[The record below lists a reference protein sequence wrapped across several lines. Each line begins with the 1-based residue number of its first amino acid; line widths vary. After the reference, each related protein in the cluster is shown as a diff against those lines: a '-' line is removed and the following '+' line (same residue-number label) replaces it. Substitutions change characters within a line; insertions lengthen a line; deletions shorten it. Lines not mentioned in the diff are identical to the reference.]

1 MPRRV
6 DHDQRRDLIAGSAIQ
21 IAAEHGAEAVT
32 LAKVANAAGVSKG
45 MLQYYFSTRQEL
57 IRAACQIIHDRTFS
71 AVETYLLNCSSTA
84 SRQRLAGVIISLSFP
99 NEARKYD
106 SLALRALFLTAV
118 GDPELNIKWR
128 AGRRRLLELFEIQLL
143 MHWGQEQSSTSQHRA
158 QEAARFIY
166 GSLQEVG
173 ESIILG
179 ELTPTALSSE
189 IEGIVEHACQWPEK
203 TRPARELHLL
213 GCADCLS

>member
-6 DHDQRRDLIAGSAIQ
+6 DHDQRRDLIAGSAIR

-57 IRAACQIIHDRTFS
+57 IRAACQIIHDRTFG
-71 AVETYLLNCSSTA
+71 AVETYLLNCSNTA
-84 SRQRLAGVIISLSFP
+84 SGQRLVGVISTLSMP
-99 NEARKYD
+99 TESRKYD

-118 GDPELNIKWR
+118 GDPELNAKWR
-128 AGRRRLLELFEIQLL
+128 AGRRRLMELFEIQLL
-143 MHWGQEQSSTSQHRA
+143 MHWAQEQSSTSQHRA

-166 GSLQEVG
+166 GSMQEVG
-173 ESIILG
+173 EAIILG
-179 ELTPTALSSE
+179 ELTPTALGSE
-189 IEGIVEHACQWPEK
+189 LSGIVAHACQWPEI
-203 TRPARELHLL
+203 TRPAREMHLL
-213 GCADCLS
+213 DCADCLR